1 MENSL
6 IAVWAVSLLSSL
18 SEKQWL
24 TKGGTKDGRG
34 ELKQRSLRI

>member
-18 SEKQWL
+18 SGKEWL
-24 TKGGTKDGRG
+24 SKVGNKD
-34 ELKQRSLRI
+34 